1 MTGGGVGGG
10 SGGGAT
16 GGGSGGAVGGG
27 SGGGGGGGGSGGG
40 GVGGGSGGGG
50 VAGGGTG
57 GGGAGTDGG
66 VPSCTNITGDRR
78 TQVCLRWTCDRADM
92 NEGTWNGN
100 VATCTAGDLTP
111 AARANSLK
119 LINAYRF
126 IADLPAVVTDASR
139 DSAAQQ
145 CALMMDAANAL
156 NHTPDPGA
164 PCYTAAGDTAA
175 GTSNISSGAAVR
187 SIDLYMSDFGN
198 ATTMGHRRWFLSN
211 QLGPVGI
218 GGTPGGSC
226 HTVIGGSGT
235 ATKRFM
241 GWPPAGPVPLQA
253 IAIPTVGAGNSIDR
267 TGWTLQTYSA
277 ADSLTNAT
285 VAVTDNGVN
294 MPVTVTPLGANY
306 GSRSA
311 VRWVPMGW
319 VSTAGHSYTVTV
331 TSPTMTTPITYTVD
345 VVSCP

>member
-1 MTGGGVGGG
+1 MT
-10 SGGGAT
+10 
-16 GGGSGGAVGGG
+16 
-27 SGGGGGGGGSGGG
+27 
-40 GVGGGSGGGG
+40 
-50 VAGGGTG
+50 GGGTG
-57 GGGAGTDGG
+57 GGTM
-66 VPSCTNITGDRR
+66 PSCSNITGDRR

-92 NEGTWNGN
+92 SEGTWNGS

-111 AARANSLK
+111 TARANSLK
-119 LINAYRF
+119 LINTYRF
-126 IADLPAVVTDASR
+126 IADLPAVITSAGR
-139 DSAAQQ
+139 DTAAQE

-156 NHTPDPGA
+156 SHTPDAGA
-164 PCYTAAGDTAA
+164 PCYTAAGASSA

-226 HTVIGGSGT
+226 HNVIGGSGS
-235 ATKRFM
+235 ATKRFV

-253 IAIPTVGAGNSIDR
+253 IAIPTVGATNSIDR
-267 TGWTLQTYSA
+267 TGWTLQTYST
-277 ADSLTNAT
+277 ADNLTNAT
-285 VAVTDNGVN
+285 VTVTDNGVN

-331 TSPTMTTPITYTVD
+331 TSETMTTPITYTVD